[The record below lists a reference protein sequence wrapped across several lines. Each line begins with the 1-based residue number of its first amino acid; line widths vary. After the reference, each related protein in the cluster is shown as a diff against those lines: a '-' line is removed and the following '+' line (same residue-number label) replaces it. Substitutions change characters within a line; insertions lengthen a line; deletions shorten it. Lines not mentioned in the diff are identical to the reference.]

1 MLKDILTIS
10 GKPGLFKLVSKG
22 RQNIIVES
30 LLTGKRM
37 PSFSY
42 YKVVSLHD
50 IAVFTDEA
58 EKPLREVMLAIAEK
72 ENNGHVS
79 IDLGNADALKAYF
92 EVVLP
97 NYDRDRVFISD
108 MKKILSWYNLFV
120 EKNML
125 DLLTEEETTE
135 NTEA

>member
-1 MLKDILTIS
+1 
-10 GKPGLFKLVSKG
+10 
-22 RQNIIVES
+22 
-30 LLTGKRM
+30 
-37 PSFSY
+37 
-42 YKVVSLHD
+42 
-50 IAVFTDEA
+50 
-58 EKPLREVMLAIAEK
+58 MLAIAEK